1 MRVLVVYCHP
11 SSDSFTYRVK
21 EAFCKALER
30 NGHQYTV
37 SDLYA
42 EGFSP
47 AMSEDEYLREGYY
60 QCDTPVQE
68 DVLREQ
74 KRINEADAI
83 VFIYPVFWTS
93 SPAMLEGW
101 FQRVWTYGFA
111 YGDNRTMKTLD
122 KAVFLITMGGSLTE
136 ELRRIQVEAMKT
148 VMIGDRI
155 SDRARHAEFHV
166 FDEMS
171 RGEGN
176 GENRSRREV
185 GFLDKC
191 DEIASSF

>member
-11 SSDSFTYRVK
+11 SSDSFTHQVK
-21 EAFCKALER
+21 EAFVKALES
-30 NGHQYTV
+30 NGHQYVV

-42 EGFSP
+42 EGFNSV
-47 AMSEDEYLREGYY
+47 MSESEYLREGYY

-101 FQRVWTYGFA
+101 FQRVWTYGYA

-122 KAVFLITMGGSLTE
+122 KALFLITMGGSLTE
-136 ELRRIQVEAMKT
+136 DLRQTQVEAMKT

-176 GENRSRREV
+176 MENRLSRSIT
-185 GFLDKC
+185 FLEKC
-191 DEIASSF
+191 NQLARDL